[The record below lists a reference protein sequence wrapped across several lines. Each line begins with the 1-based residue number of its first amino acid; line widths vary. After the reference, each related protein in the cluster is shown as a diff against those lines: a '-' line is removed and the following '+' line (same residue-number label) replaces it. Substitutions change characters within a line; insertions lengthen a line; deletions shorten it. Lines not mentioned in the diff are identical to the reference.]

1 MTDESLGSQ
10 STEFHRAAIY
20 RKSKID
26 MIVNLQNLEPEE
38 EEPSVKSYDSESE
51 LDMTIIEENERIDE
65 DKKLNEVQENNDEDD
80 LR

>member
-1 MTDESLGSQ
+1 
-10 STEFHRAAIY
+10 
-20 RKSKID
+20 